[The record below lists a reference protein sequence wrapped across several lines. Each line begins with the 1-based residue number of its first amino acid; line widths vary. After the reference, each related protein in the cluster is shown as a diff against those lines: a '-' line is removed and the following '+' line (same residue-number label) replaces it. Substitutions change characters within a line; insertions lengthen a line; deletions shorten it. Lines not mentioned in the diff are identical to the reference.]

1 MLTYVAR
8 CRQGRAMTDTPLSGW
23 IPDHGTFGA
32 RLAAIR
38 QALGWGNVAEAARA
52 CDLPVS
58 SWRNWE
64 RDGRLPFRY
73 RDTCE
78 LIAAATGVDLD
89 WLLGPEGRQ
98 LNSESRPGRF
108 ELPIMQ
114 LRAVPPGAVDHRFS
128 SAPAPTPAPAGRRSR
143 FATSVAR

>member
-1 MLTYVAR
+1 
-8 CRQGRAMTDTPLSGW
+8 MTDTPDHGW
-23 IPDHGTFGA
+23 IPDLGTFGA

-52 CDLPVS
+52 CNLPVS

-78 LIAAATGVDLD
+78 VISAATGADLD
-89 WLLGPEGRQ
+89 WLIGTDEQQASEPRRTGTGP
-98 LNSESRPGRF
+98 LD
-108 ELPIMQ
+108 LPM
-114 LRAVPPGAVDHRFS
+114 LRLHAVPPGAVDHRLS
-128 SAPAPTPAPAGRRSR
+128 SVPAGRRSR
-143 FATSVAR
+143 FATSLGR